1 MFIPAVFRGLLM
13 KKQNFLLAM
22 VLCCLSFPV
31 YAETTADAE
40 KNIRHT
46 LQQLAP
52 DETITRIRTTPFGN
66 MYEVLLGPSVIYMSG
81 DGRFILK
88 GDLFDMQEHQN
99 ISENERA
106 LARRAIFASLSSNEY
121 IEFSPE
127 IREHI
132 IYVFTDVD
140 CGYCRKLHH
149 DMPILNKN
157 GLAVRYLAYPR
168 GGIDSTAYSKLE
180 AVWCAD
186 DRQQAMTDAKNGKN
200 VVSKQ
205 CSNPVANE
213 YELGQKFGVRGT
225 PAIYKANGEALSG
238 YIPPDDLLD
247 IVKN

>member
-1 MFIPAVFRGLLM
+1 M
-13 KKQNFLLAM
+13 KKQNYLVAM
-22 VLCCLSFPV
+22 ILCCLSFSG
-31 YAETTADAE
+31 YAETTADVE

-52 DETITRIRTTPFGN
+52 GETITRIKSTPFGN
-66 MYEVLLGPSVIYMSG
+66 LYEVLLGPSVIYISG

-99 ISENERA
+99 ISENERE
-106 LARRAIFASLSSNEY
+106 LARKSIFASLSSNEY

-127 IREHI
+127 KPEHI

-149 DMPILNKN
+149 DVPVLNKN

-168 GGIDSTAYSKLE
+168 GGIGSNAYSKME

-200 VVSKQ
+200 VVSRQ

-213 YELGQKFGVRGT
+213 YELGQKFGLRGT
-225 PAIYKANGEALSG
+225 PAIYKANGEELSG
-238 YIPPDDLLD
+238 YIPPDELLN